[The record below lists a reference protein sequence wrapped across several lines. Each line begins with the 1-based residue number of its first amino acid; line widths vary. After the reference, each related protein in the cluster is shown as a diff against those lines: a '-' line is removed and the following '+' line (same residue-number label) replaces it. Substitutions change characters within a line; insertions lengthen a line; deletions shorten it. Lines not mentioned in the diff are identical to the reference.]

1 MTKLNKAIIPV
12 AGLGTRMLPATKAIP
27 KEMLPVLNKPI
38 IQYIVEEV
46 IYAGFKEIILVSHS
60 SKYSIENHF
69 DKSFELE
76 ATLEKRVKRSLLE
89 EREKREKREKR
100 VKRGMLKEIRAISR
114 LNISMQ
120 SIRQGEAKGLGH
132 AILCAKKLIGKEP
145 FAVILPDMLISKNK
159 GNAGDSLREMKK
171 NFEMNET
178 SSLLLGKVKKT
189 DISKYGIAKIR
200 ENSKSPELGFIEKI
214 IEKPSIKKAP
224 SDLYAVG
231 RYIFTNDFFKYLS
244 KVKPDKSNEIQLTDA
259 IDFFIKDNKKVYA
272 FPLDGKIFD
281 CGENIQLILANLEFA
296 MKDPLMRSHIKNY
309 LKKK

>member
-76 ATLEKRVKRSLLE
+76 ATLEKRVKR
-89 EREKREKREKR
+89 
-100 VKRGMLKEIRAISR
+100 GMLKEIRAISR

-159 GNAGDSLREMKK
+159 GNAGDSLKEMKK

-200 ENSKSPELGFIEKI
+200 ENSKSHELGFIEKI

-281 CGENIQLILANLEFA
+281 CGDNVQLILANLEFA

>member
-1 MTKLNKAIIPV
+1 MIKLNKAIIPV

-27 KEMLPVLNKPI
+27 KEMLPVLNKPV

-46 IYAGFKEIILVSHS
+46 IYAGFEEIILVSHS

-76 ATLEKRVKRSLLE
+76 ATLEKRVKR
-89 EREKREKREKR
+89 
-100 VKRGMLKEIRAISR
+100 GMLKEIRAISR
-114 LNISMQ
+114 LNISLQ

-145 FAVILPDMLISKNK
+145 FAVVLPDMLISKNK
-159 GNAGDSLREMKK
+159 GNAGDSLKEMKK
-171 NFEMNET
+171 NFEIHET

-200 ENSKSPELGFIEKI
+200 ENSKPPGLGFIEKI
-214 IEKPSIKKAP
+214 IEKPSIEKAP

-244 KVKPDKSNEIQLTDA
+244 KAKPDKSNEIQLTDA
-259 IDFFIKDNKKVYA
+259 IDLFINDKKKVNA
-272 FPLDGKIFD
+272 CLLDGKIFD

-296 MKDPLMRSHIKNY
+296 MKNPLMKSQIKNY

>member
-46 IYAGFKEIILVSHS
+46 IYAGFEEIILVSHS

-76 ATLEKRVKRSLLE
+76 ATL
-89 EREKREKREKR
+89 EKR

-145 FAVILPDMLISKNK
+145 FAVVLPDMLISKNK
-159 GNAGDSLREMKK
+159 GNAGDSLKKMKK
-171 NFEMNET
+171 NFEIHET

-189 DISKYGIAKIR
+189 DISKYGIVKIR
-200 ENSKSPELGFIEKI
+200 ENLKSPELGFIEKI

-296 MKDPLMRSHIKNY
+296 MKDPLMRSQIKNY

>member
-1 MTKLNKAIIPV
+1 MNKLKKIILPV

-46 IYAGFKEIILVSHS
+46 VYAGFKEIILVTHS

-76 ATLEKRVKRSLLE
+76 VALEKRVKRGL
-89 EREKREKREKR
+89 
-100 VKRGMLKEIRAISR
+100 LKEIKAISK

-132 AILCAKKLIGKEP
+132 AILCAKRLIGKEP
-145 FAVILPDMLISKNK
+145 FAVILPDMLISKEK
-159 GNAGDSLREMKK
+159 GNAGDSLKEMRSY
-171 NFEMNET
+171 FEKYEI
-178 SSLLLGKVKKT
+178 SSILLGKAKKA
-189 DISKYGIAKIR
+189 DISKYGIAQIKR
-200 ENSKSPELGFIEKI
+200 NSKLSGLGVVEKI

-224 SDLYAVG
+224 SNLYAAG
-231 RYIFTNDFFKYLS
+231 RYIFNNDFFKYLS

-259 IDFFIKDNKKVYA
+259 IEHYIKDGKKVIS
-272 FPLDGKIFD
+272 FLLEEDIFD
-281 CGENIQLILANLEFA
+281 CGDIEQYILANLEFA
-296 MKDPLMRSHIKNY
+296 MKDPVMKTKIKNY
-309 LKKK
+309 LKTR

>member
-76 ATLEKRVKRSLLE
+76 ATLEKRVKR
-89 EREKREKREKR
+89 
-100 VKRGMLKEIRAISR
+100 GMLKEIRAISR

-159 GNAGDSLREMKK
+159 GNAGDSLKEMKK

-200 ENSKSPELGFIEKI
+200 ENSKSHELGFIEKI